1 MIFIFDLV
9 FRIYRGYVISLWVG
23 GSLVD
28 EFGAA
33 GLGGFGH
40 ILGQELL
47 LGDD

>member
-1 MIFIFDLV
+1 MSSV
-9 FRIYRGYVISLWVG
+9 FGWVD
-23 GSLVD
+23 SLVD